1 MTPRRLAV
9 IPARSGSKRLP
20 GKNLREFCGKP
31 MIAHILETA
40 RASALFDAIHVS
52 TDSKEIAQVAAGL
65 GFAPEFARPAE
76 LAGDDTPLLPVLRQV
91 AEEYRRRGR
100 DFDQLSLLYAC
111 APLVEAADLQAA
123 MQLYD
128 RLGAAKVVL
137 GAASFPVPVE
147 WAYRLESD
155 TRLAPLQ
162 AGMFQTRSQDLEPA
176 YYDAGAFALFPMA
189 RILSDAPH
197 DERDFHGYVLPRHK
211 AVDIDDAEDWRLAE
225 LLYRGA
231 RAR

>member
-1 MTPRRLAV
+1 MAPRRLAV
-9 IPARSGSKRLP
+9 IPARGSSKRLP

-52 TDSKEIAQVAAGL
+52 TDSKEIAEVVAGL
-65 GFAPEFARPAE
+65 GFAAEFGRPAE
-76 LAGDDTPLLPVLRQV
+76 LAGDDIPLLPVLRH
-91 AEEYRRRGR
+91 AADEYRRRGR
-100 DFDQLSLLYAC
+100 EFDQLSLLYAC
-111 APLVEAADLQAA
+111 APLLEAADLQAA

-137 GAASFPVPVE
+137 GAASYPAPVE
-147 WAYRLESD
+147 WAYRLEANA
-155 TRLAPLQ
+155 RLAPLQ
-162 AGMFQTRSQDLEPA
+162 PGMFQKRSQDLSPA
-176 YYDAGAFALFPMA
+176 YYDAGAFALFPMT
-189 RILSDAPH
+189 RILDDAPH

-231 RAR
+231 RVR